1 MFAVRLFL
9 ESWESM
15 FIFPKRNMINWK
27 SSNKLMLFKICCFVK
42 RTSRSCCWHLPSA
55 CGLVFVEWTALKPA
69 DLVPISPLNL
79 KRDVANARRGAKEE
93 QEVKDCQEYPEDT
106 VVTLNRAKG
115 TRSMDPA
122 SPLWFGEGSQN
133 SGFLSS
139 MVYSWVSFMWVC
151 MPSPEKHGSIAIR
164 SWE

>member
-1 MFAVRLFL
+1 MFAMRLLL

-15 FIFPKRNMINWK
+15 FIFPKRNMLNWK

-42 RTSRSCCWHLPSA
+42 RTSRFCCWHLPSA
-55 CGLVFVEWTALKPA
+55 CGLVFVEWTALRPA
-69 DLVPISPLNL
+69 DLVAISPLNL
-79 KRDVANARRGAKEE
+79 KRDVENARRGAKEE
-93 QEVKDCQEYPEDT
+93 QEVKDCQESPEDT

-122 SPLWFGEGSQN
+122 SPLWFGEWSQN
-133 SGFLSS
+133 SGFLNS
-139 MVYSWVSFMWVC
+139 MDYSWVSFMWVC
-151 MPSPEKHGSIAIR
+151 MSSPVKHGSTAIR

>member
-1 MFAVRLFL
+1 MFAIRLFL

-15 FIFPKRNMINWK
+15 FIFPKRNMLNWK

-42 RTSRSCCWHLPSA
+42 RTSKFCCRHLPSA
-55 CGLVFVEWTALKPA
+55 CGLVFVEWTALRPA
-69 DLVPISPLNL
+69 DLVAISPLNL
-79 KRDVANARRGAKEE
+79 KRDVENTRRGAKEE
-93 QEVKDCQEYPEDT
+93 QEVKDYQECLEDI

-122 SPLWFGEGSQN
+122 SSLWFGEWSQD

-139 MVYSWVSFMWVC
+139 MNCSRISFIWVC

-164 SWE
+164 SQE